1 MIYIVPYNMA
11 NNKPRL
17 NKKVKDNENN
27 MTNDGKTS
35 EILCK
40 RKEPIQN
47 NLFVILYKD
56 HRAGIIYYQIHNKQ
70 A

>member
-47 NLFVILYKD
+47 NLFVILV
-56 HRAGIIYYQIHNKQ
+56 
-70 A
+70 

>member
-17 NKKVKDNENN
+17 NKKVEDNENN

-35 EILCK
+35 EILRK
-40 RKEPIQN
+40 RKEQIQN

-56 HRAGIIYYQIHNKQ
+56 HRAGIIY
-70 A
+70 